1 MRVNPATRRRPSCG
15 VRSAGFTLVEVA
27 VTLVIVGVGLTLC
40 LQSLQTAKMQ
50 AAHTRNLKLAREL
63 GVMTLGQIE
72 AGLFQE
78 ELTDGYSESYA
89 GEGYPDFYF
98 EILTGEEQFEE
109 QGYEEVGDYHDA
121 FAARRQR
128 AFENDEDDEN
138 EDEVEEPFEKVRI
151 RITFPQFSQYKNSL
165 TLESW
170 MDWSQ
175 VYGSDEEDEEET
187 EG

>member
-1 MRVNPATRRRPSCG
+1 MRTPGRTPRGARRA
-15 VRSAGFTLVEVA
+15 AGFTLVEVA

-109 QGYEEVGDYHDA
+109 QPYDETGDYYDA

-128 AFENDEDDEN
+128 AFENADDDD

-165 TLESW
+165 ILESW
-170 MDWSQ
+170 MEWSQ
-175 VYGSDEEDEEET
+175 VYGSDEEDEESA

>member
-1 MRVNPATRRRPSCG
+1 VRP
-15 VRSAGFTLVEVA
+15 RSLTARAAGFTLVEVA

-89 GEGYPDFYF
+89 GEGYPDFFF
-98 EILTGEEQFEE
+98 EVLTGEEQFEE
-109 QGYEEVGDYHDA
+109 VDQGEPGSYFDA

-128 AFENDEDDEN
+128 AFEEGTDDED
-138 EDEVEEPFEKVRI
+138 EDAEQPFEKVRL
-151 RITFPQFSQYKNSL
+151 RITFPRFGEYKNSL

-170 MDWSQ
+170 MPWDQ
-175 VYGSDEEDEEET
+175 VYGADEEDEDAAPA